1 MVEFTNKP
9 VDCHDFLHVVNEV
22 HVLVGG
28 NGFAESA
35 QD

>member
-1 MVEFTNKP
+1 MVEFTKKP
-9 VDCHDFLHVVNEV
+9 VDCHDVLHLVKEV
-22 HVLVGG
+22 QVLVGG